1 MFSIKVFVSSG
12 PLQIIFLLLSIN
24 SSWLMLSLDILPMN
38 PHTISSINNLK
49 LFKEEI
55 ILTKMTLHDIK

>member
-1 MFSIKVFVSSG
+1 
-12 PLQIIFLLLSIN
+12 
-24 SSWLMLSLDILPMN
+24 MLSLDILPMN